1 MELKTTEPKLEEIT
15 FKFFDQTGF
24 NPHGISVNVD
34 PDTGRVRLFVINH
47 RAQADVIEIF
57 QLDQDSQ
64 VLLHIRTVTDE
75 LIFSANSVTATGEKL
90 TLILYPSPPKTLIW
104 IFTR

>member
-47 RAQADVIEIF
+47 RAQADVNKKSSSWTKTAKCYCTF
-57 QLDQDSQ
+57 
-64 VLLHIRTVTDE
+64 VLSLM
-75 LIFSANSVTATGEKL
+75 S
-90 TLILYPSPPKTLIW
+90 
-104 IFTR
+104 